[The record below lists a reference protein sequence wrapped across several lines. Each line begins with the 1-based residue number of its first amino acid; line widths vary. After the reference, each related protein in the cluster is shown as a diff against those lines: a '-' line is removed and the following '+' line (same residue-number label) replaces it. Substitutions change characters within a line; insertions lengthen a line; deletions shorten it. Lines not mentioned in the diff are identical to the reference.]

1 MTTRVR
7 SDLNKKVATSVYR
20 DVHDDICIKYHTT
33 IVVRITRRGVFLDS
47 GGWETVTTKRR
58 MNQASDEFDLG
69 FYVFQKN
76 FDWFVSYKGEEIPF
90 ESGMELY

>member
-1 MTTRVR
+1 MTTRIR
-7 SDLNKKVATSVYR
+7 SELNKKVATSVYR
-20 DVHDDICIKYHTT
+20 DGCDDICIKYHTT
-33 IVVRITRRGVFLDS
+33 IVVRICRGSVLLDS

-76 FDWFVSYKGEEIPF
+76 FEWFVSYKGEDIPF